1 MTGMK
6 MRNNRF
12 AFYSLIL
19 LLLAGCTGADS
30 KKQFIG
36 ENMNYACEQTRYML
50 ESLGDTNGRY
60 PRSTKKGGSLS
71 TTDIYGWTSGFFPG
85 TLWFLYEFTN
95 DSCWKEKA
103 VEWTLPLEPN
113 RTNTKDHDVGF
124 MMYNSFGK
132 GFALTKNE
140 SYRDILVQTAN
151 SLMTRYNP
159 NVHSIQSWE
168 GGKSHHDTIIW
179 QFPVIIDNMM
189 NLELLFWAARE
200 TGDKKYYDVA
210 VTHANTTIK
219 NHLREDF
226 SCYHVVDYDT
236 ITGEVRDRATAQGYA
251 DNSAWARGQA
261 WGVYGFTMVYRETG
275 DSKYLSVA
283 QKMADF
289 FLHNPSLPED
299 KVPLWDFNA
308 GQDGYTKKWKFDETK
323 IGYIPRDASAAAIA
337 ASALFELYQYTKNPE
352 YYDSAVTMIHSL
364 ASEQYRAV
372 PGSNAGFLLMH
383 STGSLPHGKEIDVPL
398 VYADYYFLEAL
409 LRYQKIGKE
418 S

>member
-1 MTGMK
+1 
-6 MRNNRF
+6 MRNSRF

-19 LLLAGCTGADS
+19 LLLAGCTGTDS

-179 QFPVIIDNMM
+179 QCPVIIDNMM

-261 WGVYGFTMVYRETG
+261 WGIYGFTMVYRETG

>member
-1 MTGMK
+1 MK
-6 MRNNRF
+6 MRNSRF

-19 LLLAGCTGADS
+19 LLLAGCTGTDS

-200 TGDKKYYDVA
+200 TGDKKYHDVA

-261 WGVYGFTMVYRETG
+261 WGIYGFTMVYRETG

>member
-1 MTGMK
+1 
-6 MRNNRF
+6 MRNSRF

-19 LLLAGCTGADS
+19 LLLAGCTGTDS

-219 NHLREDF
+219 NHLRKDF

-261 WGVYGFTMVYRETG
+261 WGIYGFTMVYRETG

>member
-1 MTGMK
+1 
-6 MRNNRF
+6 MRNSRF

-19 LLLAGCTGADS
+19 LLLAGCTGTDS

-261 WGVYGFTMVYRETG
+261 WGIYGFTMVYRETG

-337 ASALFELYQYTKNPE
+337 ASALLSYINIRRIRNI
-352 YYDSAVTMIHSL
+352 MI
-364 ASEQYRAV
+364 R
-372 PGSNAGFLLMH
+372 
-383 STGSLPHGKEIDVPL
+383 
-398 VYADYYFLEAL
+398 L
-409 LRYQKIGKE
+409 LR
-418 S
+418 

>member
-1 MTGMK
+1 
-6 MRNNRF
+6 MRNSRF

-19 LLLAGCTGADS
+19 LLLAGCTGTDS

-189 NLELLFWAARE
+189 NLALLFWAARE

-261 WGVYGFTMVYRETG
+261 WGIYGFTMVYRETG

-308 GQDGYTKKWKFDETK
+308 GQDGYTKKWKFDETR

>member
-1 MTGMK
+1 
-6 MRNNRF
+6 MRNSRF

-19 LLLAGCTGADS
+19 LLLAGCMGTDS

-261 WGVYGFTMVYRETG
+261 WGIYGFTMVYRETG

>member
-1 MTGMK
+1 
-6 MRNNRF
+6 MRNSRF

-19 LLLAGCTGADS
+19 LLLAGCTGTDS

-85 TLWFLYEFTN
+85 PLWFLYEFTN

-261 WGVYGFTMVYRETG
+261 WGIYGFTMVYRETG

>member
-1 MTGMK
+1 
-6 MRNNRF
+6 MRNSRF

-19 LLLAGCTGADS
+19 LLLAGCTGTDS

-261 WGVYGFTMVYRETG
+261 WGIYGFTMVYRETG

-372 PGSNAGFLLMH
+372 PGSNTGFLLMH

>member
-1 MTGMK
+1 
-6 MRNNRF
+6 MRNSRF

-19 LLLAGCTGADS
+19 LLLAGCTGTDS

-210 VTHANTTIK
+210 VTHANTTVK

-261 WGVYGFTMVYRETG
+261 WGIYGFTMVYRETG

-308 GQDGYTKKWKFDETK
+308 GQDGYTKKWKFDETR

>member
-1 MTGMK
+1 
-6 MRNNRF
+6 MRNSRF

-19 LLLAGCTGADS
+19 LLLAGCTGTDS

-60 PRSTKKGGSLS
+60 PRSTKKDGSLS

-168 GGKSHHDTIIW
+168 GGKS

-261 WGVYGFTMVYRETG
+261 WGIYGFTMVYRETG

>member
-1 MTGMK
+1 
-6 MRNNRF
+6 MRNSRF

-19 LLLAGCTGADS
+19 LLLAGCTGTDS

-60 PRSTKKGGSLS
+60 PRSTKKDGSLS

-219 NHLREDF
+219 NHLRKDF

-261 WGVYGFTMVYRETG
+261 WGIYGFTMVYRETG

-289 FLHNPSLPED
+289 FLHNPFLPED

-372 PGSNAGFLLMH
+372 SGSNAGFLLMH

-418 S
+418 F

>member
-1 MTGMK
+1 
-6 MRNNRF
+6 
-12 AFYSLIL
+12 
-19 LLLAGCTGADS
+19 
-30 KKQFIG
+30 
-36 ENMNYACEQTRYML
+36 
-50 ESLGDTNGRY
+50 
-60 PRSTKKGGSLS
+60 
-71 TTDIYGWTSGFFPG
+71 
-85 TLWFLYEFTN
+85 
-95 DSCWKEKA
+95 
-103 VEWTLPLEPN
+103 
-113 RTNTKDHDVGF
+113 
-124 MMYNSFGK
+124 
-132 GFALTKNE
+132 
-140 SYRDILVQTAN
+140 
-151 SLMTRYNP
+151 MTRYNP

-189 NLELLFWAARE
+189 NLELLFWAARA

-210 VTHANTTIK
+210 VTHANTTIR

-261 WGVYGFTMVYRETG
+261 WGIYGFTMVYRETG

-352 YYDSAVTMIHSL
+352 YYASAVTMIYSL

>member
-1 MTGMK
+1 
-6 MRNNRF
+6 MRNSRF

-19 LLLAGCTGADS
+19 LLLAGCTGTDS

-36 ENMNYACEQTRYML
+36 ENMNYACEQIRYML

-60 PRSTKKGGSLS
+60 PRSTKKDGSLS

-261 WGVYGFTMVYRETG
+261 WGIYGFTMVYRETG

-308 GQDGYTKKWKFDETK
+308 GQDGYTKKWKFDETR

>member
-1 MTGMK
+1 
-6 MRNNRF
+6 MRNSRF

-19 LLLAGCTGADS
+19 LLLAGCTGTDS

-200 TGDKKYYDVA
+200 TGDKKYHDVA

-261 WGVYGFTMVYRETG
+261 WGIYGFTMVYRETG

>member
-1 MTGMK
+1 

-19 LLLAGCTGADS
+19 LLLAGCTGTDS

-261 WGVYGFTMVYRETG
+261 WGIYGFTMVYRETG
-275 DSKYLSVA
+275 GSKYLSVA

>member
-1 MTGMK
+1 
-6 MRNNRF
+6 MRNSRF

-19 LLLAGCTGADS
+19 LLLAGCTGTDS

-261 WGVYGFTMVYRETG
+261 WGIYGFTMVYRETG

-372 PGSNAGFLLMH
+372 PGSNAVFLLMH

>member
-1 MTGMK
+1 
-6 MRNNRF
+6 MRNSRF

-19 LLLAGCTGADS
+19 LLLAGCTGTDS

-261 WGVYGFTMVYRETG
+261 WGIYGFTMVYRETG

-308 GQDGYTKKWKFDETK
+308 GQDGYTKKWKFDETR

-337 ASALFELYQYTKNPE
+337 ASALFELYQYTKNLE

>member
-1 MTGMK
+1 
-6 MRNNRF
+6 MRNSRF

-19 LLLAGCTGADS
+19 LLLAGCTGTDS

-261 WGVYGFTMVYRETG
+261 WGIYGFTMVYRETG

-308 GQDGYTKKWKFDETK
+308 GQDGYTKKWKFDETR

>member
-1 MTGMK
+1 
-6 MRNNRF
+6 MRNSRF

-19 LLLAGCTGADS
+19 LLLAGCMGTDS

-50 ESLGDTNGRY
+50 ESLGDTNERY

-261 WGVYGFTMVYRETG
+261 WGIYGFTMVYRETG

>member
-1 MTGMK
+1 
-6 MRNNRF
+6 MRNSRF

-19 LLLAGCTGADS
+19 LLLAGCTGTDS

-200 TGDKKYYDVA
+200 TGDKKYYEVA

-261 WGVYGFTMVYRETG
+261 WGIYGFTMVYRETG

>member
-1 MTGMK
+1 

-19 LLLAGCTGADS
+19 LLLAGCTGTDS

-261 WGVYGFTMVYRETG
+261 WGIYGFTMVYRETG

>member
-1 MTGMK
+1 
-6 MRNNRF
+6 MRNSRF

-19 LLLAGCTGADS
+19 LLLAGCTGTDS

-219 NHLREDF
+219 NHLRKDF

-261 WGVYGFTMVYRETG
+261 WGIYGFTMVYRETG

-308 GQDGYTKKWKFDETK
+308 GQDGYTKKWKFDETR

>member
-1 MTGMK
+1 
-6 MRNNRF
+6 MRNSRF

-19 LLLAGCTGADS
+19 LLLAGCTGTDS

-60 PRSTKKGGSLS
+60 PRSTKKDCSLS

-261 WGVYGFTMVYRETG
+261 WGIYGFTMVYRETG

>member
-1 MTGMK
+1 
-6 MRNNRF
+6 MRNSRF

-19 LLLAGCTGADS
+19 LLLAGCTGTDS
-30 KKQFIG
+30 KKHFIG

-60 PRSTKKGGSLS
+60 PRSTKKDGSLS

-168 GGKSHHDTIIW
+168 RGKSHHDTIIW

-210 VTHANTTIK
+210 VAHANTTIK
-219 NHLREDF
+219 NHLRENF

-261 WGVYGFTMVYRETG
+261 WGIYGFTMVYRETG

>member
-1 MTGMK
+1 
-6 MRNNRF
+6 MRNSRF

-19 LLLAGCTGADS
+19 LLLAGCTGTDS

-308 GQDGYTKKWKFDETK
+308 GQDGYTKKWKFDETR